1 MAFLTLESV
10 INLISLD
17 PHFLSQ
23 MRALAKNL
31 SSSVTLQVHGI
42 KINLVREMTK
52 TNIHI
57 VSIVGAVSLT
67 EWIICFDIINHL
79 CFLKLTFFVVKY
91 NYKI

>member
-1 MAFLTLESV
+1 
-10 INLISLD
+10 
-17 PHFLSQ
+17 
-23 MRALAKNL
+23 MRAPAKNL
-31 SSSVTLQVHGI
+31 SSSVTLQVHSI

-79 CFLKLTFFVVKY
+79 CLLKLTLFVVKY
-91 NYKI
+91 NYKIYGHILPITNLCISHVYDEF